1 MQTLKISAL
10 DTLFFRDGRPFTM
23 GEDTHAAGLFPP
35 PPSVLYG
42 ALRTTYMAGKIQ
54 AATMADLIKETSR
67 LSITGLAIVFND
79 RIHFPLPKDLVVKKD
94 DENNAHPLKYVDAPD
109 YARSLTPKTLQ
120 NGMEGKMAEKDFY
133 ISINHLR
140 YYLRKDGNE
149 FPCKTLPIEK
159 ELKVG
164 IGRKNET
171 HIATDGML
179 YRAVMQRPLGVSF
192 SVQFDNLTLDTEG
205 VLQLGGERKAAHYES
220 ENVEYQGLEMADSI
234 DSNEFKIYL
243 ATPAIF
249 SAGWKPSDILEEGCV
264 IQAAAIGKPLH
275 LGGFD
280 VEKKMPKPMLQAVP
294 AGSVYYVK
302 AQSVE
307 QAKRMAKKI
316 ETQISISEY
325 YPEQGFGIAFIG
337 KV

>member
-23 GEDTHAAGLFPP
+23 GEDTHAIGLFPP
-35 PPSVLYG
+35 PPSVMYG

-54 AATMADLIKETSR
+54 GTTMADLIKKTSR
-67 LSITGLAIVFND
+67 LSITGLAVVFNHK
-79 RIHFPLPKDLVVKKD
+79 IHFPLPKDLVVPKKG
-94 DENNAHPLKYVDAPD
+94 DENNAYLIDCVDAPD

-120 NGMEGKMAEKDFY
+120 NGIAGKMVEKDFY
-133 ISINHLR
+133 ISMS
-140 YYLRKDGNE
+140 YLRDYLQKNVAE

-179 YRAVMQRPLGVSF
+179 YRAVMQRPLSVSF
-192 SVQFDNLTLDTEG
+192 AVQFDNLTLDTEG

-220 ENVEYQGLEMADSI
+220 AKYQGIEMADSI
-234 DSNEFKIYL
+234 DSCEFKIYL

-249 SAGWKPSDILEEGCV
+249 SAGWKPTDILEEGCE

-307 QAKRMAKKI
+307 QAKRVAKKI

-325 YPEQGFGIAFIG
+325 YPEQGFGIAFVG